1 MSFCPFIPYYVDILF
16 LPCFIEER
24 DGGIKKVTYGREW
37 VNEWGGREGGDT
49 VASTGHLAVALAA
62 FRYDKSIVDNQ

>member
-1 MSFCPFIPYYVDILF
+1 M
-16 LPCFIEER
+16 
-24 DGGIKKVTYGREW
+24 
-37 VNEWGGREGGDT
+37 NEWGGREGGDT